1 MKYLPLVWAALTR
14 KPARAILT
22 LLAMTVAF
30 MLVGLTIGMRATVER
45 TMEMARM
52 DRLYV
57 NPRFG
62 GYMPVA
68 MGRQIAGRPGV
79 REVQPIG
86 EVWGYYQDRKNN
98 VDIEFG
104 DMRHTR
110 SEWPITPA
118 QWDELGHNPTDII
131 MSRLQAQRW
140 HKKVGDTFTIKAPA
154 FTRIDGTTTW
164 TFKVLAVSD
173 EMLLWPDGY
182 IFGNF
187 LYWDKSRALAD
198 QGKAE
203 YFEMLANDP
212 EQSDAIARGIDAAYA
227 SSGTPTRSITEKG
240 GLLMGQDNGLNI
252 GEVTLKIAL
261 AGLVMILFLTANGI
275 AQSVRERFA
284 EFAALKTMGY
294 SDPLVMLLVFLEAA
308 LPCVAGAVLG
318 LGLAAAL
325 GREVARISPPGWT
338 LPVPVMAPQVYLFA
352 GAGAA
357 AIALLS
363 TAWPALQ
370 LRRMDLATALS
381 VRG

>member
-1 MKYLPLVWAALTR
+1 MKYIPLVWAALTR

-68 MGRQIAGRPGV
+68 MGRQIAGRAGV

-86 EVWGYYQDRKNN
+86 EVWGYYQDLKNN
-98 VDIEFG
+98 VDVEFG
-104 DMRHTR
+104 DMRRTR

-118 QWDELGHNPTDII
+118 QWDELAHNPTGII

-140 HKKVGDTFTIKAPA
+140 HKKVGDTFTMKAPA

-203 YFEMLANDP
+203 FFEMLANDP
-212 EQSDAIARGIDAAYA
+212 TRATLSRAGSTPPMPAPARPPAA
-227 SSGTPTRSITEKG
+227 SPKR
-240 GLLMGQDNGLNI
+240 
-252 GEVTLKIAL
+252 
-261 AGLVMILFLTANGI
+261 AG
-275 AQSVRERFA
+275 
-284 EFAALKTMGY
+284 
-294 SDPLVMLLVFLEAA
+294 
-308 LPCVAGAVLG
+308 C
-318 LGLAAAL
+318 
-325 GREVARISPPGWT
+325 
-338 LPVPVMAPQVYLFA
+338 
-352 GAGAA
+352 
-357 AIALLS
+357 
-363 TAWPALQ
+363 
-370 LRRMDLATALS
+370 
-381 VRG
+381 